1 MSKKPPHNPIISLIP
16 PASQRHTTG
25 PFCPIINFAPPK
37 DSAPSPVHGT
47 GNTQVAQSKTPISCQ
62 NEETDFITPSF
73 CKPEFSS
80 SSPSTQMAIPEPRS
94 PLPMDSSKLL
104 QVPSPAMTPG
114 PIVPSAPQIAAPS
127 PKIQQRPYDIGQT
140 LIRSLPMRMVG
151 EALHVFNGRAFEF
164 VSEEVMRRLIMRYCR
179 ESVRASGFASV
190 IGQVYDIIKSEP
202 DICVEAAVQEDF
214 VSFANCLLDTRDFS
228 CHPHTPNIFV
238 TAQVQGNFLPDN
250 PPSCPV
256 FDQFLYSVTQGNP
269 ELIQR
274 IWEMIG
280 YALVPDTRGKCIF
293 ILQGPRD
300 SGKSLLGNFISSLFR
315 PEDVTALGIEDLGKN
330 FGPADLVGKR
340 LNCCLDMAEG
350 LWDSASTG
358 MLKRLTGGDPV
369 SADVKYHPR
378 IKFRNRATFIFAT
391 NHAVGTQSND
401 NALMRRLIC
410 IPFSRTVP
418 FEAQDFT
425 LAEKLQ
431 PERDAV
437 ITKALFAYRNLRSRG
452 YRFSGH
458 FPLNEVIATTST
470 GAMSSFFNL
479 DQAIADFFYQQ
490 CELDPNAK
498 TFTSDA
504 YAAFQSS
511 TTGSQSVTLSVFSSK
526 LGAFL
531 NATFQGQVKKGRDR
545 KTPSSNPTSL
555 FEGIRLKSTAVN

>member
-1 MSKKPPHNPIISLIP
+1 MRNDHTKIKEIPTNRPEPH
-16 PASQRHTTG
+16 
-25 PFCPIINFAPPK
+25 CPIIDLNPPPHSPIITFRPSES
-37 DSAPSPVHGT
+37 SAQKADEKQYPQSTPAMDCHDED
-47 GNTQVAQSKTPISCQ
+47 AQ
-62 NEETDFITPSF
+62 FITPSF
-73 CKPEFSS
+73 CKPGDSS
-80 SSPSTQMAIPEPRS
+80 SISPTSFPETRS
-94 PLPMDSSKLL
+94 PLPADYSRLF
-104 QVPSPAMTPG
+104 PN
-114 PIVPSAPQIAAPS
+114 PSAVVPPACGVPKAPLSAPS
-127 PKIQQRPYDIGQT
+127 PKIQQRPYDIAQT
-140 LIRSLPMRMVG
+140 LIQALPMRMIG
-151 EALHVFNGRAFEF
+151 EALHVFNGCSYEF
-164 VSEEVMRRLIMRYCR
+164 VSDEIMRRLIMKFCR
-179 ESVRASGFASV
+179 ESVRASGFAS
-190 IGQVYDIIKSEP
+190 IISQVYEVIKAEP
-202 DICVEAAVQEDF
+202 NICMASPVQLDF

-238 TAQVQGNFLPDN
+238 TAQVQGNYLPDN

-256 FDQFLYSVTQGNP
+256 FEQFLYSVTQGNP

-274 IWEMIG
+274 IWEMVG
-280 YALVPDTRGKCIF
+280 YSLVPDTRGKCIF

-330 FGPADLVGKR
+330 FGPADLIGKR

-369 SADVKYHPR
+369 SADIKYHPR
-378 IKFRNRATFIFAT
+378 IKFRNSATFIFAT
-391 NHAVGTQSND
+391 NHAIGTQSSD
-401 NALMRRLIC
+401 NALIRRLIC
-410 IPFSRTVP
+410 IPFYRTIP
-418 FEAQDFT
+418 FEEQDFT

-431 PERDAV
+431 LERDAV

-504 YAAFQSS
+504 YAAFQAS
-511 TTGSQSVTLSVFSSK
+511 TTGSQSVSLPVFSSK
-526 LGAFL
+526 FGAFL
-531 NATFQGQVKKGRDR
+531 NTTFHGQVKKGRDR
-545 KTPSSNPTSL
+545 KTPSSNPTSI
-555 FEGIRLKSTAVN
+555 FGGFRLKSTAAN